1 LTSGAD
7 IAPAAAAAAGVAA
20 VLSKPVRRSR
30 LLETLLRVVAAGTSD
45 GGGEAAK
52 RAPATRPQAA
62 GALEHPAGPRILVVD
77 DAAINRQLA
86 ARMLESLGYW
96 AEVAGGG
103 REGLKRLQ
111 RARYAAVLLDC
122 QMPDLDGFALTAELR
137 RRDSPVPEAD
147 SERAAG
153 GGRLR
158 RTVLDPAALRLARRV
173 QRPGQPDVVAQ
184 LVGVFAAST
193 PPLLAELRAGVARQD
208 ASALR
213 AAAHTLKGSAAAVG
227 AREMQG
233 LCERLEQLGQGGSVV
248 GAAELAERLEDA
260 YRRARAALET
270 LVPGGGQTCES

>member
-1 LTSGAD
+1 MSCGAGRPWVRTRRYPRPIPSG
-7 IAPAAAAAAGVAA
+7 PRAAAGCGAPS
-20 VLSKPVRRSR
+20 LTRR
-30 LLETLLRVVAAGTSD
+30 
-45 GGGEAAK
+45 
-52 RAPATRPQAA
+52 P
-62 GALEHPAGPRILVVD
+62 
-77 DAAINRQLA
+77 
-86 ARMLESLGYW
+86 
-96 AEVAGGG
+96 
-103 REGLKRLQ
+103 
-111 RARYAAVLLDC
+111 
-122 QMPDLDGFALTAELR
+122 
-137 RRDSPVPEAD
+137 
-147 SERAAG
+147 
-153 GGRLR
+153 
-158 RTVLDPAALRLARRV
+158 LRLAGRV

-227 AREMQG
+227 AREMQR